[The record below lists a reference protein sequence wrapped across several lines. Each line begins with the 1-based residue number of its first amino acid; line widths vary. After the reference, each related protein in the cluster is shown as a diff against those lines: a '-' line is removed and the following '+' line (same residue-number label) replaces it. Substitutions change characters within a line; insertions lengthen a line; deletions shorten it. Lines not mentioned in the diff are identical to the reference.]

1 MKKILALLVVFA
13 FIFTFLVGCNETVD
27 VESGDESVAEQSA
40 ESKDLQAD
48 SGDESDD
55 ESGDESDDASVE
67 SEPEELKMSDYFAEV
82 FQRNASSKIYCID
95 NIEQLYNFVYLV
107 NEKGIDFFGDVVLL
121 RNDIEL
127 NPTDDIDNWGNNP
140 PENVW
145 EPIGTKTPF
154 KGQFIGGSVEKGG
167 GAFYTYKTELKEIS
181 GIYCVGDKNKK
192 TIGLFANI
200 EGAQISNIK
209 LGKGKLYGEN
219 EKTFVYAAGI
229 VINAVDSEIISCI
242 NYADVTSA
250 FAAGIV
256 FEATNS
262 KVIWSGNYGSI
273 SSENGSS
280 AGIANRIKGGEIYGC
295 GNYGTING
303 TDAAGI
309 ACGQGRSVIRCCVN
323 KGNVTAKFYGGGILG
338 HSSYDSGASVLASC
352 ANYGEILSAEQAG
365 GIIGSVW
372 EEGSSL
378 WVMDVL
384 NVGNVTVAYEE
395 DVITDDHSQPDEQ
408 DRFAGG
414 IVGKVV
420 TLSVDGLG
428 DFRLDGAL
436 NLGQVTASDDH
447 GAIIGNE
454 GVRDY
459 LVDLC
464 DNCFY
469 LDTTVKK
476 SVIGKAVKKSKLT
489 DEKTLDG
496 LLDGM
501 NWEMDEEIGHP
512 ILARDHVSVD

>member
-55 ESGDESDDASVE
+55 ASVE

-82 FQRNASSKIYCID
+82 FAGNAATKIYCID

-107 NEKGIDFFGDVVLL
+107 NEKGIDFEGDVVLL

-127 NPTDDIDNWGNNP
+127 NPTDDIDDWGNNP

-154 KGQFIGGSVEKGG
+154 KGRFIGGSAEKVG

-181 GIYCVGDKNKK
+181 GIYCAGDKNKN

-200 EGAQISNIK
+200 EGALIENIK

-219 EKTFVYAAGI
+219 EESFISAAGI
-229 VINAVDSEIISCI
+229 VVNAVDSEIICCV
-242 NYADVTSA
+242 NYADVASA

-256 FEATNS
+256 FDAENS
-262 KVIWSGNYGSI
+262 EVIWSDNYGSI

-295 GNYGTING
+295 SNYGTING

-323 KGNVTAKFYGGGILG
+323 KGSVTAKCYGGGILG
-338 HSSYDSGASVLASC
+338 YSSYDSGASVLASC
-352 ANYGEILSAEQAG
+352 ANYGEILSGETAG

-372 EEGSSL
+372 EEQSSL

-395 DVITDDHSQPDEQ
+395 DVLTDDHSQPDDQ

-447 GAIIGNE
+447 SAIIGNE
-454 GVRDY
+454 GTRDY

>member
-40 ESKDLQAD
+40 ESKDLQA
-48 SGDESDD
+48 ESD
-55 ESGDESDDASVE
+55 DESDDASVE

-82 FQRNASSKIYCID
+82 FKRNAATEIYCID

-107 NEKGIDFFGDVVLL
+107 NEKGIDFEGDVVLL

-127 NPTDDIDNWGNNP
+127 NPTDDIDGWENNP

-154 KGQFIGGSVEKGG
+154 KGQFIGGSEEKV
-167 GAFYTYKTELKEIS
+167 GAFYSYKVELKEIS
-181 GIYCVGDKNKK
+181 GIYCAGDKNKK

-200 EGAQISNIK
+200 EGARISNIK

-229 VINAVDSEIISCI
+229 VINAVDSQIIGCV
-242 NYADVTSA
+242 NYADVASA

-256 FEATNS
+256 FDAENS
-262 KVIWSGNYGSI
+262 EVIWSDNYGSI

-295 GNYGTING
+295 SNYGTING

-323 KGNVTAKFYGGGILG
+323 KGSVTAKCFGGGILG

-352 ANYGEILSAEQAG
+352 ANYGEILSGETAG

-372 EEGSSL
+372 EEQSSL

-395 DVITDDHSQPDEQ
+395 DVLTDDHSQPDEQ

-454 GVRDY
+454 GTHDY

-469 LDTTVKK
+469 LDTTVEK

>member
-1 MKKILALLVVFA
+1 
-13 FIFTFLVGCNETVD
+13 
-27 VESGDESVAEQSA
+27 
-40 ESKDLQAD
+40 
-48 SGDESDD
+48 
-55 ESGDESDDASVE
+55 
-67 SEPEELKMSDYFAEV
+67 
-82 FQRNASSKIYCID
+82 
-95 NIEQLYNFVYLV
+95 
-107 NEKGIDFFGDVVLL
+107 
-121 RNDIEL
+121 
-127 NPTDDIDNWGNNP
+127 
-140 PENVW
+140 
-145 EPIGTKTPF
+145 
-154 KGQFIGGSVEKGG
+154 
-167 GAFYTYKTELKEIS
+167 
-181 GIYCVGDKNKK
+181 
-192 TIGLFANI
+192 
-200 EGAQISNIK
+200 
-209 LGKGKLYGEN
+209 
-219 EKTFVYAAGI
+219 
-229 VINAVDSEIISCI
+229 
-242 NYADVTSA
+242 
-250 FAAGIV
+250 
-256 FEATNS
+256 
-262 KVIWSGNYGSI
+262 
-273 SSENGSS
+273 
-280 AGIANRIKGGEIYGC
+280 
-295 GNYGTING
+295 
-303 TDAAGI
+303 
-309 ACGQGRSVIRCCVN
+309 
-323 KGNVTAKFYGGGILG
+323 
-338 HSSYDSGASVLASC
+338 LASC
-352 ANYGEILSAEQAG
+352 ANYGEILSGETAG

-372 EEGSSL
+372 EEQSSL

-395 DVITDDHSQPDEQ
+395 DVLTDDHSQPDDQ

-454 GVRDY
+454 GTRDY

>member
-1 MKKILALLVVFA
+1 MKKILALSIVFV

-27 VESGDESVAEQSA
+27 IESGDESVAEQSA
-40 ESKDLQAD
+40 ESKDSAVD
-48 SGDESDD
+48 SEDE
-55 ESGDESDDASVE
+55 GGGAESDDASVE
-67 SEPEELKMSDYFAEV
+67 SDPEELKISDYFAEV
-82 FQRNASSKIYCID
+82 FNRNAESKIYCID
-95 NIEQLYNFVYLV
+95 NIEQLYNFASLV
-107 NEKGIDFFGDVVLL
+107 NEKGIDFDGDVVLL

-127 NPTDDIDNWGNNP
+127 NPTDDIDDWENNP

-145 EPIGTKTPF
+145 EPIGTTIPF
-154 KGQFIGGSVEKGG
+154 KGQFIGGSAEKV
-167 GAFYTYKTELKEIS
+167 GAIYSYKTEIKEIS
-181 GIYCVGDKNKK
+181 GIYCSDDKK

-209 LGKGKLYGEN
+209 LGKGKLDGEN
-219 EKTFVYAAGI
+219 EKSFIYAAGI
-229 VINAVDSEIISCI
+229 AAFAVDSEIIGCI

-256 FEATNS
+256 FDATDS

-280 AGIANRIKGGEIYGC
+280 AGIANRIKGGEIFGC
-295 GNYGTING
+295 NNYGTING

-309 ACGQGRSVIRCCVN
+309 ACNQGGSVIRCCVN
-323 KGNVTAKFYGGGILG
+323 KGNVTAKCYGGGILG
-338 HSSYDSGASVLASC
+338 HSSIDSGASVLASC
-352 ANYGEILSAEQAG
+352 ANYGKIVSRETAG

-372 EEGSSL
+372 EGQSSL

-384 NVGNVTVAYEE
+384 NVGNVVYEE
-395 DVITDDHSQPDEQ
+395 YGQTDEHGQTDER

-414 IVGKVV
+414 IVGSVV
-420 TLSVDGLG
+420 LCSVDGLG

-436 NLGQVTASDDH
+436 NLGQVTASGNH

-454 GVRDY
+454 GTHDY

-469 LDTTVKK
+469 LDTTVEK
-476 SVIGKAVKKSKLT
+476 SVIGKAVRKSKLT
-489 DEKTLDG
+489 DTKTLDG

-501 NWEMDEEIGHP
+501 NWEMDEELGHP
-512 ILARDHVSVD
+512 ILARDHVSAE

>member
-1 MKKILALLVVFA
+1 MKKILVLLVVFA

-40 ESKDLQAD
+40 ESKDMQAD
-48 SGDESDD
+48 
-55 ESGDESDDASVE
+55 SGDESDDASVE

-192 TIGLFANI
+192 AIGLFANI
-200 EGAQISNIK
+200 EGARIENIK
-209 LGKGKLYGEN
+209 LGKGKLDGEN
-219 EKTFVYAAGI
+219 EESFISAAGI
-229 VINAVDSEIISCI
+229 VVNAVDSEIIGCI
-242 NYADVTSA
+242 NYSDVTSV

-262 KVIWSGNYGSI
+262 KVIWSDNYGNI
-273 SSENGSS
+273 SLENGWS
-280 AGIANRIKGGEIYGC
+280 AGILHRIKGGEIYGC
-295 GNYGTING
+295 SNYGTING
-303 TDAAGI
+303 IDAAGI
-309 ACGQGRSVIRCCVN
+309 ALDQGRSVIRCCVN
-323 KGNVTAKFYGGGILG
+323 KGSVTAKCYGGGILG
-338 HSSYDSGASVLASC
+338 YSSIDSGASVLASC

-372 EEGSSL
+372 EEQSSM

-384 NVGNVTVAYEE
+384 NVGNVTLAYEE
-395 DVITDDHSQPDEQ
+395 DVLTDDHGQPDDQ
-408 DRFAGG
+408 DRSAGG

-428 DFRLDGAL
+428 NFRLDGAL
-436 NLGQVTASDDH
+436 NLGQVTASVNH
-447 GAIIGNE
+447 GAIIGND

-501 NWEMDEEIGHP
+501 NWEMDEEFGHP

>member
-27 VESGDESVAEQSA
+27 VESGDESVAEHSA

-48 SGDESDD
+48 SDDESD
-55 ESGDESDDASVE
+55 DESDDASVE

-95 NIEQLYNFVYLV
+95 NIEQLYNFASLV
-107 NEKGIDFFGDVVLL
+107 NEKGIDFEGDVVLL

-127 NPTDDIDNWGNNP
+127 NPTDDIDDWENNP

-154 KGQFIGGSVEKGG
+154 KGQFIGGSAEKV

-181 GIYCVGDKNKK
+181 GIYCAGDKNKN

-200 EGAQISNIK
+200 EGALIENIK
-209 LGKGKLYGEN
+209 LGKGKLCGEN
-219 EKTFVYAAGI
+219 EKSFVYAAGI
-229 VINAVDSEIISCI
+229 VINAVDSKIICCV
-242 NYADVTSA
+242 NYADVASA

-256 FEATNS
+256 FDAKNS
-262 KVIWSGNYGSI
+262 EVIWSDNYGSI

-295 GNYGTING
+295 SNYGTING

-323 KGNVTAKFYGGGILG
+323 KGSVTAKFYGGGILG
-338 HSSYDSGASVLASC
+338 YSSNDSGASVLASC

-372 EEGSSL
+372 EEQSSL

-395 DVITDDHSQPDEQ
+395 DFLADEQ

-420 TLSVDGLG
+420 LCSVDGLG

-454 GVRDY
+454 GTHDY

-469 LDTTVKK
+469 LDTTVEK

-501 NWEMDEEIGHP
+501 NWEMDEELGHP

>member
-1 MKKILALLVVFA
+1 MKKILAVLVVFA

-27 VESGDESVAEQSA
+27 VESGDESAAEQSA

-48 SGDESDD
+48 SE
-55 ESGDESDDASVE
+55 DESDDASVE

-107 NEKGIDFFGDVVLL
+107 NEKGIDFEGDVVLL

-127 NPTDDIDNWGNNP
+127 NPTDDIDGWGNNP

-154 KGQFIGGSVEKGG
+154 KGQFIGGSAEKGG

-181 GIYCVGDKNKK
+181 GIYCSGDKK

-209 LGKGKLYGEN
+209 LGKGKLDGEN
-219 EKTFVYAAGI
+219 EKSFVYAAGI
-229 VINAVDSEIISCI
+229 VVNAVDSEIISCI

-256 FEATNS
+256 FDAENS

-323 KGNVTAKFYGGGILG
+323 KGSVTAKFYGGGILG

-372 EEGSSL
+372 EEQSSL

-395 DVITDDHSQPDEQ
+395 DVLTDDHSQPDEQ
-408 DRFAGG
+408 DRFEGG
-414 IVGKVV
+414 IVGRVV
-420 TLSVDGLG
+420 LCSVDGLG

-436 NLGQVTASDDH
+436 NLGKVSALVDS

-454 GVRDY
+454 GTHDY

-469 LDTTVKK
+469 LDTTVEK

-501 NWEMDEEIGHP
+501 NWEMDEEVGHP

>member
-1 MKKILALLVVFA
+1 MKTKKEAVPMKKILALLVVFA

-55 ESGDESDDASVE
+55 ASVE
-67 SEPEELKMSDYFAEV
+67 SDPEELKISDYFAEV
-82 FQRNASSKIYCID
+82 FKRNAESKIYCID
-95 NIEQLYNFVYLV
+95 NIEQLYNFASLV
-107 NEKGIDFFGDVVLL
+107 NEKGIDFEGDVVLL

-127 NPTDDIDNWGNNP
+127 NPTDDIGDWENNP

-145 EPIGTKTPF
+145 EPIGTTIPF
-154 KGQFIGGSVEKGG
+154 KGQFIGGSAEKVG
-167 GAFYTYKTELKEIS
+167 GAIYSYKTEIKEIN
-181 GIYCVGDKNKK
+181 GIYCSGDKK

-209 LGKGKLYGEN
+209 LGKGKLDGEN
-219 EKTFVYAAGI
+219 EESFISAAGI
-229 VINAVDSEIISCI
+229 VVNAVDSEIIGCI

-256 FEATNS
+256 FDAENS
-262 KVIWSGNYGSI
+262 EVIWSDNYGSI

-295 GNYGTING
+295 SNYGTING
-303 TDAAGI
+303 IDAAGI
-309 ACGQGRSVIRCCVN
+309 ALDQGRSVIRCCVN
-323 KGNVTAKFYGGGILG
+323 KGSVTAKCYGGGILG
-338 HSSYDSGASVLASC
+338 YSSYDSGASVLASC
-352 ANYGEILSAEQAG
+352 ANYGEIVGGETAG

-372 EEGSSL
+372 EEQSSL

-384 NVGNVTVAYEE
+384 NVGNVVYEE
-395 DVITDDHSQPDEQ
+395 YGQTDEHGQTDEQ
-408 DRFAGG
+408 DRSAGG
-414 IVGKVV
+414 IVGRVV
-420 TLSVDGLG
+420 LCSVDGLG

-436 NLGQVTASDDH
+436 NLGQVTASVNH

-454 GVRDY
+454 GTHDY

-469 LDTTVKK
+469 LDTTVEK
-476 SVIGKAVKKSKLT
+476 SVIGKAVRKSKLT

-501 NWEMDEEIGHP
+501 NWEMDEELGHP
-512 ILARDHVSVD
+512 ILARDHVSAE

>member
-27 VESGDESVAEQSA
+27 VESGDESVAEQSD

-48 SGDESDD
+48 SD
-55 ESGDESDDASVE
+55 DESDDASVE

-82 FQRNASSKIYCID
+82 FTGNASSKIYCID

-107 NEKGIDFFGDVVLL
+107 NEKGIDFEGDVVLL
-121 RNDIEL
+121 RNNIEL
-127 NPTDDIDNWGNNP
+127 NPTDDIDDWGNTP

-154 KGQFIGGSVEKGG
+154 KGRFIGGSEEKV
-167 GAFYTYKTELKEIS
+167 GAFYSYKAELKEIS
-181 GIYCVGDKNKK
+181 GIYCAGDKNKK

-229 VINAVDSEIISCI
+229 VINAVDSQIIGCV
-242 NYADVTSA
+242 NYADVASA

-256 FEATNS
+256 FDAENS
-262 KVIWSGNYGSI
+262 EVIWSDNYGSI

-295 GNYGTING
+295 VNYGTING
-303 TDAAGI
+303 IDAAGI

-323 KGNVTAKFYGGGILG
+323 KGSVTAKCFGGGILG

-352 ANYGEILSAEQAG
+352 VNYGEILSAEQAG

-372 EEGSSL
+372 EEQSSL

-395 DVITDDHSQPDEQ
+395 DIITDDYPYPDDQ

-420 TLSVDGLG
+420 LCSVDGLG

-454 GVRDY
+454 GTYGY

-469 LDTTVKK
+469 LDTTVEK

-489 DEKTLDG
+489 DEKTLAG

-501 NWEMDEEIGHP
+501 NWEMDEEVGHP